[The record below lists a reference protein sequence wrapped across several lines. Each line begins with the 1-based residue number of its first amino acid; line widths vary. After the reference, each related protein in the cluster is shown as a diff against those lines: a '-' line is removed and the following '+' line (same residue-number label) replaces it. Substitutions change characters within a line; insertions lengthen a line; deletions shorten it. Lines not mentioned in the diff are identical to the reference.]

1 MAGEGRN
8 LRNLQAPSPLAGA
21 EVINIEPPPQSR
33 HLATQPHYDLSKLK
47 CPRYNSVANTIL
59 LGLISYLVYAETYWS
74 GTILNNSQPLD
85 NIITTQYQKPLD
97 TVYKEILYGDPGTCP
112 FRNNL
117 TNSVQLNVCKPF
129 KHRVLIDIRL
139 FHQGF
144 PTNEGLQIDPIDFT
158 YMISNLKPY
167 VLDQLQQLLQNG
179 L

>member
-1 MAGEGRN
+1 MVGEGRN
-8 LRNLQAPSPLAGA
+8 LRNLQAPLAGE
-21 EVINIEPPPQSR
+21 EVINIESPPPSC
-33 HLATQPHYDLSKLK
+33 HLATQPHYDLPKLK
-47 CPRYNSVANTIL
+47 CPRYSSVTNTIL
-59 LGLISYLVYAETYWS
+59 LGLISYLVYAETYW
-74 GTILNNSQPLD
+74 GETILNNSQPLD
-85 NIITTQYQKPLD
+85 NIITTQCQKPLD

-129 KHRVLIDIRL
+129 KHRVLLDIRL

-144 PTNEGLQIDPIDFT
+144 PTNEGLLIDPVDFT
-158 YMISNLKPY
+158 YMLSNLKPH